1 MFLPFP
7 LFFLLSLSLTP
18 RHFQP
23 LSQAATH
30 ALQNQVP
37 LPPALI
43 RFAIE
48 IYRLTQMPFLAQIQ
62 NSRISSHPLS
72 APPASS
78 TSPRGQTPQMA
89 YLREKSSTKRN
100 LMRVLRLLHVQD

>member
-23 LSQAATH
+23 LSQAATR

-72 APPASS
+72 APLSSS
-78 TSPRGQTPQMA
+78 TAHRGQTPQMA
-89 YLREKSSTKRN
+89 YLKAKSSSKCN
-100 LMRVLRLLHVQD
+100 PMRVLRLLRVPD